1 MTSHNQI
8 PGANRC
14 AENSNE
20 MCVKDGVINADNDM
34 CGAEECTAS
43 EDNDLFHVH
52 WCVCLCWRKAPCC
65 THCSAVLFLTDLLTV
80 FLFRYLHRLTWS
92 QRGRCMWSL
101 ICPDPPLRVRKHPAL
116 WRRRRREVL
125 SWNPLT
131 QVHYRFGQL
140 LWTVE
145 KRAPLLI
152 LRQIK
157 KIKPFVLPL
166 NKNSFKHVKMD
177 ST

>member
-80 FLFRYLHRLTWS
+80 FLFRSFAQIDLEPEGKVYVVIDLSGSSTEGKKTPCFMEKEKE
-92 QRGRCMWSL
+92 RGSFLKPTHTSALQIWTASL
-101 ICPDPPLRVRKHPAL
+101 DRRKKSSFVDFETNKKNQAICV
-116 WRRRRREVL
+116 
-125 SWNPLT
+125 T
-131 QVHYRFGQL
+131 
-140 LWTVE
+140 T
-145 KRAPLLI
+145 
-152 LRQIK
+152 
-157 KIKPFVLPL
+157 
-166 NKNSFKHVKMD
+166 
-177 ST
+177 